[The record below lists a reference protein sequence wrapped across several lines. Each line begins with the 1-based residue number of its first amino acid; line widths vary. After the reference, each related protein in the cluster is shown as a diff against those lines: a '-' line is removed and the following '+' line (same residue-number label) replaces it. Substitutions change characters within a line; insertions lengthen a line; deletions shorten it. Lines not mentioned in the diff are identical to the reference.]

1 MKRIIS
7 YESPMGGGITPLRV
21 QVTSD
26 KTKDALEDSGLVLY
40 HRQVFLIITMI
51 GNLLHN

>member
-26 KTKDALEDSGLVLY
+26 KTKDAFGRQWTGFILPTSLSYY
-40 HRQVFLIITMI
+40 HYDR
-51 GNLLHN
+51 